1 MNDRLDLY
9 NRKRRFDET
18 PEPSGARASRKQGA
32 RKTTRQAADEALSY
46 VIQEHDARRLHYDF
60 RLELNGTLLSW
71 AVPKGPSLDPS
82 VKRLAV
88 HVEDH
93 PVEYGSFEGE
103 IPAGNYGA
111 GSVIVWDRGTWE
123 PIGGTAEAARS
134 YAAGKLKFRLHG
146 EKLQGGWTLV
156 RSHMR
161 GSGDKEQWL
170 LIKER
175 DDEARD
181 ESDYD
186 ILKKRPGSVLSGS
199 APAGKGVKTRTAA
212 TKGTGKATAATKATA
227 AVADTTPAAKRA
239 GKNGA
244 KAASSSGADPRRP
257 DIVATRNA
265 QSLRELAAAPSI
277 EGAVKA
283 RLPATFKPQ
292 LATLVDAAPPGD
304 EWSYEIKFD
313 GYRVLARI
321 DRDAK
326 GSAVKVF
333 TRAGNDWTAK
343 FSKQVKA
350 FEQLGIES
358 AWLDGEAV
366 VLDQNGVPNF
376 QGLQNAFDANRPQDI
391 IVYLFD
397 IPFLNGYDLRG
408 VPLEQRR
415 AILRALME
423 EVDDSVLRFSNDFDF
438 SAEDLLRSACDMA
451 LEGIIGKRRDSGYLS
466 GRSSTWIKLKCRRR
480 QEFVIGGYSEPS
492 GSRAAFGALLLGV
505 YDGKGK
511 LQYAGRVGTGFDA
524 ALLRSVKKE
533 LDAHATQRMPF
544 AAAPRER
551 SRTPVH
557 WVEPVLVAE
566 CNFAEWTSEGIVR
579 QASFVSLRNDKPA
592 RQIVK
597 ETPRQGADVQQQ
609 TDSGS
614 DEAPKKRVARKTSVS
629 TAAVSGA
636 GKTGAANSKAEAKT
650 AGAKDVSMKSRGVET
665 GSAKASAAK
674 TVATKTSATKAKAIE
689 GKATKSSAASAPA
702 EVAGVRISH
711 PDRVI
716 DKSSGARKIDLVQ
729 YYESVADWMLP
740 HLQDR
745 PVSLVR
751 APEDIGGELFFQK
764 HSQKL
769 SIPNVTQHP
778 GLDPGHPALI
788 TVDTLKALVGAAQ
801 MGTVEFHTWNAVVS
815 NIEKPDRVVFDL
827 DPDAS
832 LGWDRMIEAAQ
843 LTRSLLEELGL
854 KSFCKTSGGKGFHVV
869 VPLAKQ
875 AGWDEVKDF
884 SQAVAQHMAATLPK
898 YFSAKMGA
906 QNRKQKI
913 FVDYLRNNRGSSTVA
928 AFSARAR
935 PGLGVSV
942 PLSWAE
948 VASTT
953 GGDQWTIE
961 NLHERLA
968 DLKSD
973 PWADYTKTRQRITA
987 AMKKRLDDAE

>member
-9 NRKRRFDET
+9 KRKRRFDET
-18 PEPSGARASRKQGA
+18 PEPSGTGA
-32 RKTTRQAADEALSY
+32 RRQRAGRKTAKRESNEALSY

-93 PVEYGSFEGE
+93 PLEYGSFEGE
-103 IPAGNYGA
+103 IPPGNYGA
-111 GSVIVWDRGTWE
+111 GSVIVWDRGRWE
-123 PIGGTAEAARS
+123 PVGGATEAARS
-134 YAAGKLKFRLHG
+134 YKAGKLKFQLHG
-146 EKLQGGWTLV
+146 EKLHGGWTLV

-181 ESDYD
+181 EGEYD
-186 ILKKRPGSVLSGS
+186 ILKERPGSVLDNS
-199 APAGKGVKTRTAA
+199 ASRGKGANAAKQATRKSTSQTAA
-212 TKGTGKATAATKATA
+212 GAKNTVGSNKAASGKVT
-227 AVADTTPAAKRA
+227 
-239 GKNGA
+239 GKNGT
-244 KAASSSGADPRRP
+244 KTASSGDADPRRP
-257 DIVATRNA
+257 DIVATRSTP
-265 QSLRELAAAPSI
+265 SLRELAASPAI

-292 LATLVDAAPPGD
+292 LATLVDAAPPGAD
-304 EWSYEIKFD
+304 WSYEIKFD
-313 GYRVLARI
+313 GYRVLVRI
-321 DRDAK
+321 ERK
-326 GSAVKVF
+326 TEGGAVKVF
-333 TRAGNDWTAK
+333 TRAGNDWTAR

-358 AWLDGEAV
+358 GWLDGEAV
-366 VLDQNGVPNF
+366 VLDENGVPSF
-376 QGLQNAFDANRPQDI
+376 QALQNAFDMNRPQDVVI
-391 IVYLFD
+391 YLFD
-397 IPFLNGYDLRG
+397 MPFLNGYDLRG

-415 AILRALME
+415 AILRALLE
-423 EVDDSVLRFSNDFDF
+423 QVDDSVLRFSNDFGF
-438 SAEDLLRSACDMA
+438 SADDLLKSACDMA
-451 LEGIIGKRRDSGYLS
+451 LEGIIGKRRDSGYQS
-466 GRSSTWIKLKCRRR
+466 GRSPAWIKLKCRRR

-524 ALLRSVKKE
+524 ALLRSVKKA
-533 LDAHATQRMPF
+533 LDAHETNRMPF

-557 WVEPVLVAE
+557 WVKPVLVAE
-566 CNFAEWTSEGIVR
+566 CNFAEWTSDGIVR

-597 ETPRQGADVQQQ
+597 EAPPKGADMQQEA
-609 TDSGS
+609 DSES
-614 DEAPKKRVARKTSVS
+614 VAASKKR
-629 TAAVSGA
+629 AAL
-636 GKTGAANSKAEAKT
+636 
-650 AGAKDVSMKSRGVET
+650 
-665 GSAKASAAK
+665 
-674 TVATKTSATKAKAIE
+674 KTSASHAAGAAKS
-689 GKATKSSAASAPA
+689 TSASMPSD
-702 EVAGVRISH
+702 VAGVRVSH

-716 DKSSGARKIDLVQ
+716 DKSTGTRKIDLVQ

-751 APEDIGGELFFQK
+751 APKDLGGELFFQR

-769 SIPNVTQHP
+769 SIPNVKQHP
-778 GLDPGHPALI
+778 GLYPGHPPLI
-788 TVDTLKALVGAAQ
+788 TVDTLKALIGATQ
-801 MGTVEFHTWNAVVS
+801 MGTIEFHTWNAVVS
-815 NIEKPDRVVFDL
+815 NIEKPDRMVFDL

-832 LGWDRMIEAAQ
+832 LDWERMIEAAQ

-854 KSFCKTSGGKGFHVV
+854 TSFCKTSGGKGLHVV

-898 YFSAKMGA
+898 YFSAKMGE

-913 FVDYLRNNRGSSTVA
+913 FIDYLRNNRSSSTVA

-935 PGLGVSV
+935 PGLGVSM
-942 PLSWAE
+942 PLSWDE

-953 GGDQWTIE
+953 AGDQWTIE

-968 DLKSD
+968 DLKGD
-973 PWADYTKTRQRITA
+973 PWAAYAKTRQRITA
-987 AMKKRLDDAE
+987 AMKKRLDEAQ

>member
-9 NRKRRFDET
+9 NRKRRFDDT
-18 PEPSGARASRKQGA
+18 PEPSGARASRKQSG
-32 RKTTRQAADEALSY
+32 RKTTKQAADEVLSY

-103 IPAGNYGA
+103 IPPGNYGA

-123 PIGGTAEAARS
+123 PIGGAAEAARS

-199 APAGKGVKTRTAA
+199 APAGKGAKAMRTAA
-212 TKGTGKATAATKATA
+212 TKGTGKAASATNATA
-227 AVADTTPAAKRA
+227 AVSDTTSAAKRA

-244 KAASSSGADPRRP
+244 KAASSGRADPKRP

-265 QSLRELAAAPSI
+265 QSLRELAASPSI

-326 GSAVKVF
+326 GSGVQVF

-350 FEQLGIES
+350 FERLGIES

-366 VLDQNGVPNF
+366 VLDENGVPNF

-451 LEGIIGKRRDSGYLS
+451 LEGIIGKRRDSGYMS

-533 LDAHATQRMPF
+533 LDAHKTQRMPF

-566 CNFAEWTSEGIVR
+566 CNFAEWTGDGIVR

-609 TDSGS
+609 TDSIS
-614 DEAPKKRVARKTSVS
+614 DEAPKKRAARKTSTS
-629 TAAVSGA
+629 TAAASGA
-636 GKTGAANSKAEAKT
+636 GKTGAASSKAEAKT
-650 AGAKDVSMKSRGVET
+650 ADAKDVSTRTAATKT
-665 GSAKASAAK
+665 AAAK
-674 TVATKTSATKAKAIE
+674 TKASKGTA
-689 GKATKSSAASAPA
+689 AKSTAASTPA

-716 DKSSGARKIDLVQ
+716 DKSSGTRKIDLVQ

-815 NIEKPDRVVFDL
+815 SIEKPDRVVFDL

-832 LGWDRMIEAAQ
+832 LGWERMIEAAQ

-854 KSFCKTSGGKGFHVV
+854 KSFCKTSGGKGLHVV

-942 PLSWAE
+942 PLSWDE
-948 VASTT
+948 VAATT

-968 DLKSD
+968 ELKSD
-973 PWADYTKTRQRITA
+973 PWADYAKTRQRITA

>member
-46 VIQEHDARRLHYDF
+46 VIQEHDVRRLHYDF

-199 APAGKGVKTRTAA
+199 APAGKGTKTRIAA
-212 TKGTGKATAATKATA
+212 TKGTGKAAAAAKATA
-227 AVADTTPAAKRA
+227 GASDTTPAAKRA

-244 KAASSSGADPRRP
+244 KAASSSRADPKRP

-265 QSLRELAAAPSI
+265 QSLRELAASPSI

-609 TDSGS
+609 SDSGS
-614 DEAPKKRVARKTSVS
+614 DEAPKKRVARKTSAS
-629 TAAVSGA
+629 TAAASGA
-636 GKTGAANSKAEAKT
+636 GKTGAARSKAEAKT
-650 AGAKDVSMKSRGVET
+650 ADAKDVSTKSVET
-665 GSAKASAAK
+665 GGAKTSAAK
-674 TVATKTSATKAKAIE
+674 TIATKTSATRAKATK
-689 GKATKSSAASAPA
+689 GAATKSSAASAAA

-716 DKSSGARKIDLVQ
+716 DKSSGARKIDLVR

-832 LGWDRMIEAAQ
+832 LGWERMIEAAQ

-942 PLSWAE
+942 PLSWDE

-961 NLHERLA
+961 NVHERLA

-973 PWADYTKTRQRITA
+973 PWADYAKTRQRITT

>member
-199 APAGKGVKTRTAA
+199 APAGKGTKTTRTAA
-212 TKGTGKATAATKATA
+212 TRGTGKAAAAAKATA
-227 AVADTTPAAKRA
+227 GASDTTPAAKRA

-244 KAASSSGADPRRP
+244 KAASSSRADPKQP

-265 QSLRELAAAPSI
+265 QSLRELAASPSI

-629 TAAVSGA
+629 TAAVSGE
-636 GKTGAANSKAEAKT
+636 GKTAAASSKAEAET
-650 AGAKDVSMKSRGVET
+650 AGAKDVGMKSRGVET

-674 TVATKTSATKAKAIE
+674 ASATRAKVTKGA
-689 GKATKSSAASAPA
+689 ATKSSAASAPA

-740 HLQDR
+740 HLRDR

-832 LGWDRMIEAAQ
+832 LGWERMIEAAQ

-942 PLSWAE
+942 PLTWDE